1 MKKLFF
7 ILTASLLLAPASLS
21 AQWMPDVLGEG
32 FEQLAIDQ
40 PDDYE
45 GAVQCVLV
53 RSIPSAPTT
62 KAVLYIHGFNDYF
75 FQTEQAQEYNRQL
88 AGTSTGKA
96 PLSDDEGNPIT
107 PESYWDLL
115 NVDSA
120 GMMGY
125 IEIPKLN
132 TTIPIYHGTSEAV
145 LQVGVGHL
153 QNTSLPVG
161 GESTHAALSGHRGLP
176 TRSLFTDLDQMEV
189 GDRFYIKVLNE
200 TLCYTVDQILTV
212 LPHEMDALAIEEG
225 KDYVTLITCTPY
237 GINSHRLLVR
247 GVRTPYDPQQ
257 HQNEIAESTSYLSSM
272 PAQYRHL
279 LIGVVVLVAVL
290 LLRFL
295 VCAVLNIRKRRK
307 HQHE

>member
-1 MKKLFF
+1 MKKDTLWRLARLLV
-7 ILTASLLLAPASLS
+7 ILLGIGILVYPSLSEYLSELNGSRATASYDDSVLQLEQARLDQLLA
-21 AQWMPDVLGEG
+21 
-32 FEQLAIDQ
+32 
-40 PDDYE
+40 
-45 GAVQCVLV
+45 
-53 RSIPSAPTT
+53 
-62 KAVLYIHGFNDYF
+62 
-75 FQTEQAQEYNRQL
+75 QAQEYNRQL

-96 PLSDDEGNPIT
+96 PLSDDEGDPVT

-125 IEIPKLN
+125 IEIPRLN

-200 TLCYTVDQILTV
+200 TLCYTVNQILTV

-257 HQNEIAESTSYLSSM
+257 HQNEIAESASYLSGM

-279 LIGVVVLVAVL
+279 LIGVVVLVVVL

>member
-1 MKKLFF
+1 MKKDTLWRLARLLV
-7 ILTASLLLAPASLS
+7 ILLGIGILVYPSLSEYLSERNGSRATASYDDSVLQLEQARLDQLLA
-21 AQWMPDVLGEG
+21 
-32 FEQLAIDQ
+32 
-40 PDDYE
+40 
-45 GAVQCVLV
+45 
-53 RSIPSAPTT
+53 
-62 KAVLYIHGFNDYF
+62 
-75 FQTEQAQEYNRQL
+75 QAQEYNRQL

-96 PLSDDEGNPIT
+96 PLSDDEGDPVT

-132 TTIPIYHGTSEAV
+132 TAIPIYHGTSEAV

-257 HQNEIAESTSYLSSM
+257 HQNEIAESASYLSGM

-279 LIGVVVLVAVL
+279 LIGVVVLVVVL

>member
-1 MKKLFF
+1 MKKDTLWRLARLLV
-7 ILTASLLLAPASLS
+7 ILLGIGILVYPSLSEYLSERNSSRATASYDDSVLQLEQARLDQLLA
-21 AQWMPDVLGEG
+21 
-32 FEQLAIDQ
+32 
-40 PDDYE
+40 
-45 GAVQCVLV
+45 
-53 RSIPSAPTT
+53 
-62 KAVLYIHGFNDYF
+62 
-75 FQTEQAQEYNRQL
+75 QAQEYNRQL

-96 PLSDDEGNPIT
+96 PLSDDEGDPVT

-125 IEIPKLN
+125 IEIPRLN
-132 TTIPIYHGTSEAV
+132 TAIPIYHGTSEAV

-257 HQNEIAESTSYLSSM
+257 HQNEIAESASYLSSM

-279 LIGVVVLVAVL
+279 LIGVVVLVVVL

>member
-1 MKKLFF
+1 MKKDTLWRLARLLV
-7 ILTASLLLAPASLS
+7 ILLGIGILVYPSLSEYLSELNGSRATASYDDSVLQLEQDRLDQLLA
-21 AQWMPDVLGEG
+21 
-32 FEQLAIDQ
+32 
-40 PDDYE
+40 
-45 GAVQCVLV
+45 
-53 RSIPSAPTT
+53 
-62 KAVLYIHGFNDYF
+62 
-75 FQTEQAQEYNRQL
+75 QAQEYNRQL

-257 HQNEIAESTSYLSSM
+257 HQNEIAESASYLSSM

-279 LIGVVVLVAVL
+279 LIGAVVLVVVL